1 MEGINIPT
9 NFVAIHIREY
19 EDMKEDSFILG
30 RLLPVLLDGIA
41 VRDSY
46 DPNETEPWVTYD
58 DSGILNLLKAVC
70 PDEYVNTVDEKIN
83 RWKAQKAKEAEAAAV
98 VDS

>member
-9 NFVAIHIREY
+9 NYVAIHIRDY
-19 EDMKEDSFILG
+19 EDMKEDSFILD
-30 RLLPVLLDGIA
+30 RLLPVLLDGIT
-41 VRDSY
+41 VRDHY
-46 DPNETEPWVTYD
+46 DPKETEPWIGFD

-83 RWKAQKAKEAEAAAV
+83 RWKAQKAKETASE